1 MAAKPSVGFVGVGN
15 MGWPMAAC
23 LVKAGFDVHV
33 NDSRRE
39 VANNFVQQIGGDAP
53 DSLRQLAAASD
64 VVITMLPTSA
74 IVEQVLASGDDNVM
88 AGMKPGTV
96 VIEMSSGVPSVTQ
109 MLAERVMELG
119 GHMIDAPVSGG
130 VPRAK
135 TGELAIMVGGDS
147 AIIDS
152 VMPVLSAMG
161 TSVLRTGAVGSGQA
175 MKALNNL
182 VSAGGFLIGIE
193 ALLIGQRFGLDPA
206 VMVDVLNAATGMN
219 NSTQKKFK
227 QFVLSRKVQRRLHHG
242 AAGEGSV
249 DRAAGRTRDR
259 NADAFV
265 GAHQGDGGCRTGDVR
280 FRCRSYRDGEAVR
293 AAGGDAAWQ
302 GPVGRGYPG
311 HLFTHRCHR
320 PSQVRPGLP
329 ISKLRHFSPGSLLA
343 RSAYATLSHRA
354 SRMKST
360 TVCTVRIA
368 DITPE

>member
-1 MAAKPSVGFVGVGN
+1 MVDKPEVGFVGVGN

-23 LVKAGFDVHV
+23 LVRAGFTVHV

-39 VANNFVQQIGGDAP
+39 VANNFVQQIGGNAP
-53 DSLRQLAAASD
+53 DTLRALAATSD
-64 VVITMLPTSA
+64 VVITMLPTSV
-74 IVEQVLASGDDNVM
+74 IVDHVLAKGDDNLM

-96 VIEMSSGVPSVTQ
+96 VIEMSSSVPSVTQ
-109 MLAERVMELG
+109 ELAERIMALG
-119 GHMIDAPVSGG
+119 SQMIDAPVSGG

-182 VSAGGFLIGIE
+182 VSAGGFMIGIE

-227 QFVLSRKVQRRLHHG
+227 QFVLSRKFD
-242 AAGEGSV
+242 AGFTMGLLAKDLSI
-249 DRAAGRTRDR
+249 AL
-259 NADAFV
+259 
-265 GAHQGDGGCRTGDVR
+265 Q
-280 FRCRSYRDGEAVR
+280 
-293 AAGGDAAWQ
+293 
-302 GPVGRGYPG
+302 VGRETDTPAPLSALTKELVASALAMFGSDAD
-311 HLFTHRCHR
+311 HTEMA
-320 PSQVRPGLP
+320 
-329 ISKLRHFSPGSLLA
+329 KLSERLA
-343 RSAYATLSHRA
+343 GTELK
-354 SRMKST
+354 KS
-360 TVCTVRIA
+360 
-368 DITPE
+368 